1 MCNIFDIGKVIKRD
15 EDLLGTN
22 YGKKRMWFMLYVKKW
37 RTKVLINI

>member
-22 YGKKRMWFMLYVKKW
+22 YGKKKNVIYALRKKM
-37 RTKVLINI
+37 KNKSFN